1 MPKETKED
9 ETVYDNTNNL
19 SYKSIE
25 ELKELLDEA
34 IENENYE
41 YASLIR
47 DEIKQKENID

>member
-34 IENENYE
+34 IENENMNK
-41 YASLIR
+41 LL
-47 DEIKQKENID
+47 